1 VNELNNKKFNVFSI
15 TTIETIN
22 NVLELKA
29 YKDLFTTSYNRSES
43 KSIRLIGLRI
53 RLEQEQNFKQL
64 TLDGLL

>member
-1 VNELNNKKFNVFSI
+1 MNELNNKKFNVFSI